1 MEHFTALQV
10 EIQKTLTEI
19 NNVTKVNSHLSQV
32 ENQLNDL
39 YSKIKKYE
47 KKLSE
52 DLLDIEKLEENSVK
66 SLFHSVLGNKV
77 QQLEKER
84 QEYLE
89 TSLKFKE
96 ISKRIQLLEF
106 EKELLEKKAK
116 NIDSFNS
123 KLTNLKNKR
132 KVEILKNGDDK
143 TKESLESLLIEID
156 RRSIVKR
163 ELHEAIVEG
172 ENCLKILNVVIS
184 YLKKARDWGKWNHK
198 NNRRGAYMKN
208 RSIDNA
214 IKNLSKA
221 QVRLDLFSKELSDL
235 GDNYIRFDLSK
246 AQFGQFT
253 DFFFDNLI
261 SDWIVQQKI
270 KTTINSV
277 EAIIDK
283 IQRILLGLK
292 DENQKNNN
300 ELFTHNQHKDQIL
313 TA

>member
-1 MEHFTALQV
+1 MENLTSLQR
-10 EIQKTLTEI
+10 EIHKTLNEL
-19 NNVTKVNSHLSQV
+19 NSSNKVNSHIAQVDQQLSA
-32 ENQLNDL
+32 L
-39 YSKIKKYE
+39 YAKIKKYDS
-47 KKLSE
+47 KLIE
-52 DLLDIEKLEENSVK
+52 DLKDIEKLEENSVK

-89 TSLKFKE
+89 NSLKFKE
-96 ISKRIQLLEF
+96 YSKRVQILEF
-106 EKELLEKKAK
+106 EREVLEKKVKDIDKLKAK
-116 NIDSFNS
+116 LSD
-123 KLTNLKNKR
+123 LKNRR
-132 KVEILKNGDDK
+132 KVEILNSNNSQIKA
-143 TKESLESLLIEID
+143 SLEVVLNNIERGSAI
-156 RRSIVKR
+156 KK

-172 ENCLKILNVVIS
+172 ENCIKLLSVVIS
-184 YLKKARDWGKWNHK
+184 YLKKARDWGKWN
-198 NNRRGAYMKN
+198 NPNDRRGAYVKN

-214 IKNLSKA
+214 VQNLSKA

-283 IQRILLGLK
+283 IHRILLGLK
-292 DENQKNNN
+292 DENLKNNTMLN
-300 ELFTHNQHKDQIL
+300 ELTISKDQIL
-313 TA
+313 TS

>member
-1 MEHFTALQV
+1 
-10 EIQKTLTEI
+10 
-19 NNVTKVNSHLSQV
+19 
-32 ENQLNDL
+32 
-39 YSKIKKYE
+39 
-47 KKLSE
+47 
-52 DLLDIEKLEENSVK
+52 
-66 SLFHSVLGNKV
+66 VLGNKV

-89 TSLKFKE
+89 NSLKFKE
-96 ISKRIQLLEF
+96 YSKRVQILEF
-106 EKELLEKKAK
+106 EREVLEKKVKDIDKLKAK
-116 NIDSFNS
+116 LSD
-123 KLTNLKNKR
+123 LKNRR
-132 KVEILKNGDDK
+132 KVEILNSNNSQIKA
-143 TKESLESLLIEID
+143 SLEVVLNNIERGSAI
-156 RRSIVKR
+156 KK

-172 ENCLKILNVVIS
+172 ENCIKLLSVVIS
-184 YLKKARDWGKWNHK
+184 YLKKARDWGKWN
-198 NNRRGAYMKN
+198 NPNDRRGAYVKN

-214 IKNLSKA
+214 VQNLSKA

-283 IQRILLGLK
+283 IHRILLGLK
-292 DENQKNNN
+292 DENLKNNTMLN
-300 ELFTHNQHKDQIL
+300 ELTISKDQIL
-313 TA
+313 TS